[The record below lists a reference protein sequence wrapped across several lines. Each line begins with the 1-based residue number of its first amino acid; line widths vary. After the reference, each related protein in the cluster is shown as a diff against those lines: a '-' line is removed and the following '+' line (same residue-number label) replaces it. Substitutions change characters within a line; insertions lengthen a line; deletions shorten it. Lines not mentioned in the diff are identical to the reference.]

1 MRISKEEIKHIAGNI
16 KLDLTD
22 KEIEEIGDSIEEITK
37 SLDEML
43 AIDTDCDRKIMGN
56 EKLSNIYNQFE
67 DDGVCSSEVTGVL
80 NDFDGEYVVVKK
92 VEGND
97 EA

>member
-1 MRISKEEIKHIAGNI
+1 
-16 KLDLTD
+16 
-22 KEIEEIGDSIEEITK
+22 
-37 SLDEML
+37 ML

>member
-1 MRISKEEIKHIAGNI
+1 
-16 KLDLTD
+16 
-22 KEIEEIGDSIEEITK
+22 
-37 SLDEML
+37 ML
-43 AIDTDCDRKIMGN
+43 AIDIDCDRKIMGN
-56 EKLSNIYNQFE
+56 EKLSNVYNQFE
-67 DDGVCSSEVTGVL
+67 DDGVSASEVTGVL

>member
-1 MRISKEEIKHIAGNI
+1 MRISKEEIKHLARNI

-43 AIDTDCDRKIMGN
+43 AIDTDCDCKIMGN
-56 EKLSNIYNQFE
+56 EKLSNVYNQFE
-67 DDGVCSSEVTGVL
+67 DDGVSASEVTGVL

>member
-1 MRISKEEIKHIAGNI
+1 MRISKEEIKYLAGNI
-16 KLDLTD
+16 KLDLAD

-43 AIDTDCDRKIMGN
+43 AIDIDCDRKIMGN
-56 EKLSNIYNQFE
+56 EKLSNVYNQFG
-67 DDGVCSSEVTGVL
+67 DDGVSASEVTGVL